1 MFFRFL
7 LYAPRTLGCCALFV
21 STSTTV
27 LAEQVYQEPAA
38 FLQEAFEGT
47 VPPAS
52 VLYLT
57 GERRSA
63 AAQIMGYSPTSI
75 RCRYWKNDR
84 RSVWILEEI
93 GKVLPITAGF
103 IVEDSKIKD
112 VRILIYRE
120 SHGMEVRHEYFTEQF
135 EGAEL
140 TAERRLTKTIDGISG
155 ATLSVNAIRKLAALA
170 LFYDSEVRK

>member
-1 MFFRFL
+1 MFFRL
-7 LYAPRTLGCCALFV
+7 LRYAARTLGCFV
-21 STSTTV
+21 LLISSSRAA
-27 LAEQVYQEPAA
+27 LAEQIYQEPAA
-38 FLQEAFEGT
+38 FLEEAFEGA

-63 AAQIMGYSPTSI
+63 ASQIIGHPPASI

-103 IVEDSKIKD
+103 IVEDAKIKD

-120 SHGMEVRHEYFTEQF
+120 SHGTEVRHDYFTEQF

-140 TAERRLTKTIDGISG
+140 TAENRLTKTIDGISG
-155 ATLSVNAIRKLAALA
+155 ATLSVHAIRKLAALA
-170 LFYDSEVRK
+170 LFYDSEVRN